1 MIIPPLEVIEEAI
14 ELIINGEI
22 INYKYDTISEKESVN
37 LTV

>member
-22 INYKYDTISEKESVN
+22 RECKPNCVN
-37 LTV
+37 PPLI